1 MDAVQMGQGVVSESE
16 TISIAPLDVTLSPK
30 NAILESVEDVL
41 YGSVCHY
48 CRSVVTMVRSLTA

>member
-1 MDAVQMGQGVVSESE
+1 MDAVQMGQGVVSESG

-41 YGSVCHY
+41 YGSVCCCCHN
-48 CRSVVTMVRSLTA
+48 VLKMTI